1 MKSSNTTNDLI
12 HFKSKKQE
20 LEKLHKREDYLKEKM
35 HSNKASDNSHKV
47 LQYPNKRKK
56 TVKKLI
62 TLKEHFKSKLGK
74 VGKFLKIII
83 YFLIFIILF
92 LTIDTFLLSKNQ
104 KTLSS
109 GGSTNFISESTSI
122 PISKESAYSK
132 IIDQSIKKYTGV
144 SYKVKSNNMHKNGN
158 RVYATGYFN
167 DPSEG
172 KIYFDIVLQNN
183 NPESL
188 VINGTEYVK

>member
-56 TVKKLI
+56 TVKKFI
-62 TLKEHFKSKLGK
+62 TLIEYFKSKLGK

-92 LTIDTFLLSKNQ
+92 LTIDKFLLSKNQ
-104 KTLSS
+104 KLYLLAVQQILFQKVHLFQYLKNQPTL
-109 GGSTNFISESTSI
+109 
-122 PISKESAYSK
+122 K
-132 IIDQSIKKYTGV
+132 
-144 SYKVKSNNMHKNGN
+144 
-158 RVYATGYFN
+158 
-167 DPSEG
+167 
-172 KIYFDIVLQNN
+172 
-183 NPESL
+183 
-188 VINGTEYVK
+188 

>member
-1 MKSSNTTNDLI
+1 M
-12 HFKSKKQE
+12 
-20 LEKLHKREDYLKEKM
+20 
-35 HSNKASDNSHKV
+35 
-47 LQYPNKRKK
+47 
-56 TVKKLI
+56 
-62 TLKEHFKSKLGK
+62 
-74 VGKFLKIII
+74 
-83 YFLIFIILF
+83 
-92 LTIDTFLLSKNQ
+92 TIDKFLLSKNQ